1 MSILFYTF
9 AILFHIVMLSTLTY
23 HPSGALF
30 ERNPVC
36 GVCWHVCMQMCE
48 DRGGSLNFDLLRSME
63 QADRLCARIV
73 ADTWSLCGI
82 EHYYHWL
89 EDQLSYSRPAVACAT
104 ATVCLTLA
112 LMDDVPEPL
121 LQFSRDM
128 RGLLY
133 GEAGELYDTMRSS
146 AYRQDITLSANIYG
160 TPPSVTPQQALI
172 NTLQNENQQLKNQLQ
187 AMSKTKSV
195 HIGYNVEQMTIN
207 MSGGTLVQHA
217 DLVQAGGEV
226 TVQQETSVEDIE
238 QVATEPQS
246 ALPFFVPEKLAEL
259 GTATAEE
266 FDALYH
272 NAVQAGAPKLATF
285 IKHYRELQVLNTKGY
300 NKKKTYEQLKAYFGE
315 ELGFGYANFAAY
327 Y

>member
-1 MSILFYTF
+1 MFTTYPHSQYYRDRTSERELCCDFPGDELFIRGLRAMELHLARYNGYVHIPVMRVMNTVHRAICILLHGNSGYEQSDYDQAIHQALGQERLLTGIAMVTLI
-9 AILFHIVMLSTLTY
+9 AILRRTD
-23 HPSGALF
+23 GQRA
-30 ERNPVC
+30 RQC
-36 GVCWHVCMQMCE
+36 
-48 DRGGSLNFDLLRSME
+48 RSM
-63 QADRLCARIV
+63 
-73 ADTWSLCGI
+73 
-82 EHYYHWL
+82 
-89 EDQLSYSRPAVACAT
+89 
-104 ATVCLTLA
+104 
-112 LMDDVPEPL
+112 LMDDRSEDFYEGV
-121 LQFSRDM
+121 
-128 RGLLY
+128 
-133 GEAGELYDTMRSS
+133 ELYERLIGPTELRLNEEDFLTDVMR
-146 AYRQDITLSANIYG
+146 QITD
-160 TPPSVTPQQALI
+160 
-172 NTLQNENQQLKNQLQ
+172 LQNTVQQLTNDNQQLKQQ
-187 AMSKTKSV
+187 IQTMSKTKTV